1 MHDIDRTQLE
11 SGYETYES
19 EQFEYAFE
27 GGPGGHGE
35 SGSPFSEA
43 EEMELAAELLEV
55 TNEQELDHFLGSLIK
70 RGAQAVGKFIKSPT
84 GQALGGILK
93 GAAKQALPMLG
104 KAVGTYFGGPGGGA
118 IGGQLASKAGQMLGL
133 ELEGLSHE
141 DQEYEV
147 ARQIVRLAGTAAGNA
162 AAAPPNIPPQSAAK
176 TAFASAAKQFAPGML
191 GQALGG
197 AAAGV
202 GGRSGRWVRRGR
214 KIILYGV

>member
-1 MHDIDRTQLE
+1 MHDIDRSQLE
-11 SGYETYES
+11 SGYEAFEA

-27 GGPGGHGE
+27 GGPGR
-35 SGSPFSEA
+35 SGQSASPFSEA

-55 TNEQELDHFLGSLIK
+55 TNEAELDHFLGDLIK
-70 RGAQAVGKFIKSPT
+70 RGASAVGKFIKSPT
-84 GQALGGILK
+84 GQALGGVLK

-104 KAVGTYFGGPGGGA
+104 KAVGTYFGGPAGA
-118 IGGQLASKAGQMLGL
+118 AVGGQLASTAGKLFGL

-141 DQEYEV
+141 DQEYET
-147 ARQIVRLAGTAAGNA
+147 ARQFVRLAGTAASTA
-162 AAAPPNIPPQSAAK
+162 ASAPPNTPPPVAAK

-191 GQALGG
+191 GQGLGG

-202 GGRSGRWVRRGR
+202 EGRSGRWVRRGR

>member
-11 SGYETYES
+11 SGYEAFES
-19 EQFEYAFE
+19 EQFEFE
-27 GGPGGHGE
+27 GGYGE
-35 SGSPFSEA
+35 TGSPFNEA

-55 TNEQELDHFLGSLIK
+55 TDEAELDHFLGSLIK
-70 RGAQAVGKFIKSPT
+70 RGAQAVGKFVKSPT
-84 GQALGGILK
+84 GKALGGILK

-104 KAVGTYFGGPGGGA
+104 KAAGAYFGGPAGAA
-118 IGGQLASKAGQMLGL
+118 IGGQLASKAGSLLGL

-147 ARQIVRLAGTAAGNA
+147 ARQVVRLAGTAASHA
-162 AAAPPNIPPQSAAK
+162 ASAPPSTPPQSAARA
-176 TAFASAAKQFAPGML
+176 AFASAARQFAPGL
-191 GQALGG
+191 IGSAAG
-197 AAAGV
+197 AAAAAG